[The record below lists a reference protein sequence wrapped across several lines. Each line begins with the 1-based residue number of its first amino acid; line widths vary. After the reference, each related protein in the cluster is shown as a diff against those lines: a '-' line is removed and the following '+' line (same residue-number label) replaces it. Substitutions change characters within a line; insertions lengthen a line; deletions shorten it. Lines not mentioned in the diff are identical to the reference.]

1 MLIIFLY
8 IFQLL
13 DTSWSPVNLLG
24 KGSEVVQ
31 RIPFDRL
38 LIVHHVSLA
47 SLLTLFLEFAKRE
60 KERGVFFVEM
70 FLLMNASTPLLNLR
84 WWLAQ
89 RARLAGSSELKSI
102 RRISMVNDSALV
114 MTFFACRIGL

>member
-1 MLIIFLY
+1 MLIISLHV
-8 IFQLL
+8 FQLL
-13 DTSWSPVNLLG
+13 DTLWSPVNLLV
-24 KGSEVVQ
+24 KGSEVQ

-47 SLLTLFLEFAKRE
+47 GLLTLFLEFAKRG

-89 RARLAGSSELKSI
+89 RARLAGSSGLESI
-102 RRISMVNDSALV
+102 RRISMVNDGALV